1 METVKCSLKKKTR
14 NHLLSKCYKTEL
26 KSSQKTYKK
35 YQRLC
40 KNFYISSRNKN
51 AMKIHFYGQ
60 PSFTNL
66 PKGTTTQD
74 LRSLAHFNRIMKNYA
89 KLCRIEKTGKP

>member
-1 METVKCSLKKKTR
+1 
-14 NHLLSKCYKTEL
+14 
-26 KSSQKTYKK
+26 
-35 YQRLC
+35 
-40 KNFYISSRNKN
+40 
-51 AMKIHFYGQ
+51 MKFHFYGQ

-89 KLCRIEKTGKP
+89 KLCRIEKNDKP

>member
-1 METVKCSLKKKTR
+1 
-14 NHLLSKCYKTEL
+14 
-26 KSSQKTYKK
+26 
-35 YQRLC
+35 
-40 KNFYISSRNKN
+40 
-51 AMKIHFYGQ
+51 MKFHFYGQ

-74 LRSLAHFNRIMKNYA
+74 LRTLARFNRIMKNYA